1 MIHMLHYIHE
11 DMTYLSQTRIVEDK
25 MQTIQIELQLLMFP
39 AED

>member
-1 MIHMLHYIHE
+1 MIHMLLYIPE
-11 DMTYLSQTRIVEDK
+11 DMTYLSQTRIEDT